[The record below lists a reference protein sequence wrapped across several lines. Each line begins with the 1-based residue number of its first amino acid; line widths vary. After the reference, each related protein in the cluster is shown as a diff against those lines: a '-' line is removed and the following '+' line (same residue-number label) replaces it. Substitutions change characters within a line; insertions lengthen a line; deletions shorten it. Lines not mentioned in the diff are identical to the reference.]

1 MKTAQQTGGET
12 LFEQLKKRKYGLI
25 IPIYAMIYI
34 PWFYYLE
41 RTVQNP
47 THIIHL
53 AIDDYIPFIDVF
65 IIPYML
71 WFGYISATVLWL
83 LWKDKKEYLQLIT
96 FLIIGIFHPM
106 VTKGEYYFGVK
117 IWWLFLVMGIA
128 AVAGSIAVRHILW
141 STLLAVWGASSLW
154 SIGEL
159 FEQRERVAK
168 GWFPKNPK
176 RK

>member
-1 MKTAQQTGGET
+1 MLLRILAECGAKESAQELLYQSM
-12 LFEQLKKRKYGLI
+12 LLS
-25 IPIYAMIYI
+25 
-34 PWFYYLE
+34 
-41 RTVQNP
+41 V
-47 THIIHL
+47 
-53 AIDDYIPFIDVF
+53 DV
-65 IIPYML
+65 
-71 WFGYISATVLWL
+71 A
-83 LWKDKKEYLQLIT
+83 
-96 FLIIGIFHPM
+96 PM